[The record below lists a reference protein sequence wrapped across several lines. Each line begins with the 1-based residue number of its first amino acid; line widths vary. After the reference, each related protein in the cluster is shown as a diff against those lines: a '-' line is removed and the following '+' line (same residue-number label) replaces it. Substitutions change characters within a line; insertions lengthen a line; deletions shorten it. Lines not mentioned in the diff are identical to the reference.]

1 MLAQEP
7 LVLSWRVEPLLTA
20 AHRQSL
26 LRAVI
31 ADVVRLGIP
40 PKAGLVAA
48 GGRSDWGV
56 GSSQDRF

>member
-1 MLAQEP
+1 ML
-7 LVLSWRVEPLLTA
+7 SRRVERLLTA
-20 AHRQSL
+20 AHKQTL

-31 ADVVRLGIP
+31 ADVVRLGKP
-40 PKAGLVAA
+40 PKAALIAA